1 MKIGGNG
8 DGLDNSGNTN
18 IMPLAANAKSI
29 PMSTDTD
36 GLILANAF
44 YIFMT
49 IIVLLILLSAI
60 SFGIREYSFAF
71 RRRIKSSTS
80 EALKLNNW
88 NNTNKKQTGHCHYAT
103 K

>member
-1 MKIGGNG
+1 MDHEEPQYIIYNYKNSYLKIGGNG

-60 SFGIREYSFAF
+60 
-71 RRRIKSSTS
+71 
-80 EALKLNNW
+80 
-88 NNTNKKQTGHCHYAT
+88 
-103 K
+103 

>member
-29 PMSTDTD
+29 PMRTDTD

-60 SFGIREYSFAF
+60 SFGIREYSLH
-71 RRRIKSSTS
+71 S
-80 EALKLNNW
+80 EEESNHQQVRL
-88 NNTNKKQTGHCHYAT
+88 
-103 K
+103 